1 MQMNLRNMA
10 TALMPAQQIRKFA
23 VALLAALAL
32 TLAISSEAFA
42 APSKWETLKSE
53 RTELKTVAKDSEVEI
68 RAAKGVITISSSKPV
83 SVKVYTILGQL
94 ISKENLP
101 AGISQLSVQ
110 AHGVYIIRIGDLTCK
125 VAL

>member
-1 MQMNLRNMA
+1 MQMNLRNMVS
-10 TALMPAQQIRKFA
+10 ALMPTLQIRKFA
-23 VALLAALAL
+23 VALIAAIALAL
-32 TLAISSEAFA
+32 PSASLA

-68 RAAKGVITISSSKPV
+68 RAARGVITISSSKPV
-83 SVKVYTILGQL
+83 NVKVYTILGQL